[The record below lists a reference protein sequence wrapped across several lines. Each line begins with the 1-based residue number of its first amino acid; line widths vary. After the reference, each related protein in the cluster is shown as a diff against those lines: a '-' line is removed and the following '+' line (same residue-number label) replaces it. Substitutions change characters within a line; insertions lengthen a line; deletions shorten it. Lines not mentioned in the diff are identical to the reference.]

1 MNGNLS
7 KNKLLNAIV
16 ELIEELDKAEIID
29 AVDVVDRLQIEKNVI
44 VVLRPE
50 KRNHNVATVV
60 DAMLEAD
67 KVFLTDINS
76 RQQLSY
82 LKRRVEDESGL
93 RVKVQEAV
101 FDKERGY
108 LFSFENDPDDP

>member
-7 KNKLLNAIV
+7 KNKILNAIV

-44 VVLRPE
+44 VVLRPG
-50 KRNHNVATVV
+50 KKKHSVANVL

-67 KVFLTDINS
+67 KVFLTDITS

-93 RVKVQEAV
+93 KVKVQEAV

-108 LFSFENDPDDP
+108 LFSFENDPNDP